1 MFKALIRRSTDESED
16 NRRLVA
22 GKPAIALVMACGQI
36 IAGKGSSTF
45 MQQAPVSL
53 PQLCKVALVL
63 HVPPSKHLKCMLTFL
78 SCGIKHCLP
87 VPRRLLA
94 L

>member
-1 MFKALIRRSTDESED
+1 MFKALFRRSSDENED
-16 NRRLVA
+16 SSWPVA

-36 IAGKGSSTF
+36 IAGKGSSTY

-53 PQLCKVALVL
+53 PQLCKVHLVS
-63 HVPPSKHLKCMLTFL
+63 HVLPSEQLTCMPMSL
-78 SCGIKHCLP
+78 SRGIKRSLP